1 MVRRAGWVS
10 FSVIITLF
18 TLLSYFT
25 SVLVFE
31 STRLLIGNYKMRQK
45 IDFESLLSSHM
56 TQKSLSVVISK
67 QLYLIQLVCL
77 SSIGIILCTYT
88 TDNMFEA
95 LIGRTYGIQLVPE
108 VAVISDKNSP
118 SQQ

>member
-1 MVRRAGWVS
+1 
-10 FSVIITLF
+10 
-18 TLLSYFT
+18 
-25 SVLVFE
+25 
-31 STRLLIGNYKMRQK
+31 MRQK
-45 IDFESLLSSHM
+45 TDFESLLSSHM

-88 TDNMFEA
+88 TDNLFEA
-95 LIGRTYGIQLVPE
+95 LIGRTYGIQLLPE

-118 SQQ
+118 SQQQQPFVNNFFCLSLGLITVFCLALILYAFNYEKQQQ